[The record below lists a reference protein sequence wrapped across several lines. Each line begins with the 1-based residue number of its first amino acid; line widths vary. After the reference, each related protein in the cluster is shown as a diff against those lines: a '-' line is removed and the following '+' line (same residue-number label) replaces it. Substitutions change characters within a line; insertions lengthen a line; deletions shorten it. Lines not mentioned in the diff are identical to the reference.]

1 MNNRFCGNLL
11 IFVIGIAVLIGGV
24 MACKAGI
31 MSPDWELKSRIPA
44 VLFGGFFALAGPL
57 MCFAACL
64 GWRKAWDAE
73 NLFGKPI
80 AREDYWHGCAIPYTE
95 IPLALTWE
103 ELTALPGA
111 EQNEEGAI
119 TLPAEQGK
127 AHLQLYPAGYEFRH
141 NATVTSDA
149 TRPKRSRNRKKS
161 TPEPEPSPWK
171 WCGILRGDGWLP
183 LQDTT
188 LTYIW
193 SGLDIKGMDVLF
205 GKKANA
211 VLISDG
217 SKVLVY
223 TPRKLAS
230 VQAILKHHGLLP

>member
-1 MNNRFCGNLL
+1 MNRFCGNLL
-11 IFVIGIAVLIGGV
+11 AFVIGIAVLIGGV

-31 MSPDWELKSRIPA
+31 QDPDWEMKSRIGA
-44 VLFGGFFALAGPL
+44 VLFGGLGALCGSL
-57 MCFAACL
+57 LCFAACL

-80 AREDYWHGCAIPYTE
+80 DREAYWRGYAIPYVE
-95 IPLALTWE
+95 MPMALSWE
-103 ELTALPGA
+103 EIVALPGA
-111 EQNEEGAI
+111 NRCEDGSVC
-119 TLPAEQGK
+119 LPAQECK
-127 AHLQLYPAGYEFRH
+127 ANLLLYPADGEPRNH
-141 NATVTSDA
+141 AEVTGEA
-149 TRPKRSRNRKKS
+149 TRPKRAKRRKAVA
-161 TPEPEPSPWK
+161 EPEPSRWK

-183 LQDTT
+183 LQDTS
-188 LTYIW
+188 LSHIN
-193 SGLDIKGMDVLF
+193 SGWHIKGLDVLF

-230 VQAILKHHGLLP
+230 VQSILKQHGLLP